1 MSGPTARGIPTLQTE
16 RLTLRAHRHEDLDAY
31 AALWVDPAVTRYTS
45 GRPFSREEAWIRILR
60 YGGHW
65 GFLGYGF
72 WVIEERASGRL
83 VGETGF
89 HDLKRGLTPS
99 IEGTPEAGWMLAPDL
114 HGQGY
119 AREAVTA
126 IHAWGDRHF
135 DTGSTVCIIHPDNA
149 ASLRVAEACGY
160 LRETLTTYLGD
171 PTIILRRT
179 SPRG

>member
-1 MSGPTARGIPTLQTE
+1 MGAPAARNVPRLETE
-16 RLTLRAHRHEDLDAY
+16 RLTLRAHRLEDLDFY
-31 AALWVDPAVTRYTS
+31 AALWADPTVTRFTS
-45 GRPFSREEAWIRILR
+45 GRPLAREEAWIRILR

-65 GFLGYGF
+65 GFLGFGF
-72 WVIEERASGRL
+72 WAIEERASGRL
-83 VGETGF
+83 IGETGF
-89 HDLKRGLTPS
+89 HELKRGLTPP

-119 AREAVTA
+119 AREAVAA

-135 DTGSTVCIIHPDNA
+135 GTGSTVCIIHPDNA

-160 LRETLTTYLGD
+160 LAETRTTYHGE
-171 PTIILRRT
+171 PTIIMRRL

>member
-1 MSGPTARGIPTLQTE
+1 MTAPTRHGVPILRTE
-16 RLTLRAHRHEDLDAY
+16 RLVLRGHRPEDLEAY
-31 AALWVDPAVTRYTS
+31 AALWVDPAVTRFTT

-65 GFLGYGF
+65 NFLGYGF
-72 WVIEERASGRL
+72 WVIEDRASGRL

-89 HDLKRGLTPS
+89 HDLKRALTPS
-99 IEGTPEAGWMLAPDL
+99 IERTPEAGWMLTPDL

-119 AREAVTA
+119 AREAVSA

-135 DTGSTVCIIHPDNA
+135 AADSTVCIIHPDNA

-160 LRETLTTYLGD
+160 VRETTTTYQGD
-171 PTIILRRT
+171 PTIILRRQAR
-179 SPRG
+179 RG